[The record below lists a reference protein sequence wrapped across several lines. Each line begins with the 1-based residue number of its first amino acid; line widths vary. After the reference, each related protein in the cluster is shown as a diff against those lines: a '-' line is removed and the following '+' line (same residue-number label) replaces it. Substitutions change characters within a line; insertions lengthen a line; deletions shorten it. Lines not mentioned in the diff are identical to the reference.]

1 MFRRRPENGRRNGD
15 EENPF
20 LLSFSDLMASLLAI
34 FILALVVMMIQLHLK
49 QKELEEDRQKVRL
62 SLIVLRLSRVL
73 D

>member
-1 MFRRRPENGRRNGD
+1 MFRKRPGITRGNGD

-49 QKELEEDRQKVRL
+49 KKECCVDNVNR
-62 SLIVLRLSRVL
+62 
-73 D
+73 